1 MNDQMITYQVESASG
16 KQWVAEYPSLPGVLG
31 TDPEL
36 INAIQA
42 LWINAE
48 AYLDTLK
55 EYGLP
60 VPESYQPVKP
70 DDYSGKLLYR
80 TSKST
85 HRSLIERAQ
94 REGISVNSLINEAVH
109 RFLGHKL

>member
-1 MNDQMITYQVESASG
+1 MNYRMITYQVESASG

-48 AYLDTLK
+48 VHIETLK
-55 EYGLP
+55 ENGLP
-60 VPESYQPVKP
+60 VPESDQPVKP

-85 HRSLIERAQ
+85 HRSLIERSQ
-94 REGISVNSLINEAVH
+94 REGVSVNSLINEAVH